1 MKSLG
6 LIFKSDLAATEHQSF
21 HNFVHFVGAL
31 LGKKRSKR
39 SILLEEFDP
48 QDVTMAA
55 MCVLAKMGN
64 VSGTLFEDKNKKEP
78 PLIGSLLTQAVTDV
92 GRPKDKPQKWT
103 AYFNANKGL
112 NYVMSHLAT
121 SVSGWK
127 EEWEGTI
134 GRFMCDQYSR
144 WNPDQDL

>member
-1 MKSLG
+1 
-6 LIFKSDLAATEHQSF
+6 
-21 HNFVHFVGAL
+21 
-31 LGKKRSKR
+31 
-39 SILLEEFDP
+39 
-48 QDVTMAA
+48 
-55 MCVLAKMGN
+55 MGN
-64 VSGTLFEDKNKKEP
+64 ISGTLFEDKKKKEP